1 MDCRLA
7 GTPAGQL
14 PVFRQPRRRLQQL
27 RGFFA
32 HPPGTSLAQLN
43 ASRSITR
50 GDVMKA
56 LMLAAVAAFAL
67 AVVPA
72 TAAAQTGHVMLKDSP
87 KVQFV
92 VQQPLAVGDTV
103 LKPGT
108 YKFQC
113 RVFDGKT
120 FLVVTMADT
129 GREVVRTP
137 CVREEVDAPIANPS
151 FWTTAGADGVR
162 VLTRVGITGEMV
174 THKLVSVN

>member
-1 MDCRLA
+1 
-7 GTPAGQL
+7 
-14 PVFRQPRRRLQQL
+14 
-27 RGFFA
+27 
-32 HPPGTSLAQLN
+32 
-43 ASRSITR
+43 
-50 GDVMKA
+50 
-56 LMLAAVAAFAL
+56 
-67 AVVPA
+67 
-72 TAAAQTGHVMLKDSP
+72 MLKDSP